1 MIKRLLHKKCSSRF
15 ALNVLEWL
23 PLRSSH
29 IQRKNYFKFRGSET
43 PAGVS
48 DPPFSREGSWR
59 KTAGQPLHPL
69 PVKK

>member
-48 DPPFSREGSWR
+48 DPHFHGRGR
-59 KTAGQPLHPL
+59 GGKL
-69 PVKK
+69 PANRCTPSP